1 VADQRAGIGGVP
13 REGAVAIA
21 LPFTVRPMRVG
32 DIPAVMEIERCS
44 FLSPWPESAYRYELR
59 YGATSQFYVL
69 QPRRPASP
77 PPTWRDRLRDAL
89 HRQEPP
95 PVLGYVGLRLRGG
108 DAHISTIAVH
118 PDWRG
123 RGLGLLLL
131 LTAVEKALLCGA
143 LRMTLE
149 VRPSNRVA
157 RRLYAK
163 VGFVQTGLRRAYYR
177 DGEDAWVMT
186 LGPLKGADIDRLQD
200 LKRAVEARL
209 MREGGLRGL

>member
-1 VADQRAGIGGVP
+1 
-13 REGAVAIA
+13 
-21 LPFTVRPMRVG
+21 MRVG
-32 DIPAVMEIERCS
+32 DIPAVMEIERRS
-44 FLSPWPESAYRYELR
+44 FPSPWPESAYRYELR

-69 QPRRPASP
+69 QPRESSP
-77 PPTWRDRLRDAL
+77 STWRDRLRDAL
-89 HRQEPP
+89 HRQGPP
-95 PVLGYVGLRLRGG
+95 PVLGYVGLRLHGG

-123 RGLGLLLL
+123 LGLGLLLL
-131 LTAVEKALLCGA
+131 LTALEKALLCGA

-163 VGFVQTGLRRAYYR
+163 VGFVQTGCRRAYYR
-177 DGEDAWVMT
+177 DGEDAWIMT
-186 LGPLKGADIDRLQD
+186 LGPLKAADIDRLQD

-209 MREGGLRGL
+209 AKEERLRGL